1 MPKINL
7 SSVGTV
13 LALVIVAALV
23 YSTTQMNRFNT
34 DSQSQL
40 GAVGTSAE
48 TEQVWLEKSEFQS
61 GETFSVSWNIQGT
74 VYPLDWVGITTVGGA
89 WGSAG
94 TGQGTSWFYT
104 GGYKSAS
111 KTLVAPSALGDYE
124 VVYYLDNSTDRVLA
138 RIRIRVISQT
148 SVPAAATV
156 STQVDPAPVSN
167 PSAVVPAASTQT
179 STYVP
184 ASIAIPASTQ
194 TSTGSSIASSA
205 NDLANTSFLQLGTG
219 AVSRTFLDKG
229 RDTLS
234 VKDCGARGN
243 SATDDTAA
251 LRACA
256 SIARASN
263 QRELTCPRG
272 TYIISAPI
280 NVSGISFI
288 GEGAVGCTIQA
299 ASNFAGDALLLLDGS
314 TEGGATNS
322 RYSNFRLHGSR
333 RVVGSAIAGMQL
345 KGNVLYNSFDTIRI
359 NEMKGVG
366 VLIRGDGIRASRPSL
381 NTFINVNVSSGDSHG
396 WEIRAGLNNT
406 FIGIG
411 AEAVAGR
418 GINVTSADE
427 TVGRLTFIAPW
438 IEGAGIGQTGFYLN
452 AYGNQV
458 INALVDGYGASPA
471 TTGHGFEILGG
482 LNVIE
487 APDVSGRAASAP
499 GSRKIKISG
508 GARHELRTLNASFTK
523 SDVED
528 AQGDTLITNAWNIEL
543 ASKEHVFL
551 SNASAAIA
559 GGTIRYIQLGTG
571 FVSATYADVRQRI
584 TAPISLSGFRLE
596 STQLPGGTGSYVVQ
610 AMVDGAA
617 VGPKLVLN
625 NANKGTTN
633 DLTNELNIPAGSF
646 LSWRVISTP
655 GAATIQQGG
664 LHLSYGI
671 RK

>member
-1 MPKINL
+1 MSRINL
-7 SSVGTV
+7 ANIGTV
-13 LALVIVAALV
+13 LALVLVAALV
-23 YSTTQMNRFNT
+23 YSTAQTNRFNT

-40 GAVGTSAE
+40 GAVGTSAT
-48 TEQVWLEKSEFQS
+48 TEQVWLEKSEFQG
-61 GETFSVSWNIQGT
+61 GETFSVSWNNQGT

-111 KTLVAPSALGDYE
+111 KPLVAPSTPGDYE
-124 VVYYLDNSTDRVLA
+124 LVYYQDNSTDRILE
-138 RIRIRVISQT
+138 RIPLRVISQT
-148 SVPAAATV
+148 SVPTAAITV
-156 STQVDPAPVSN
+156 STPAAPAPV
-167 PSAVVPAASTQT
+167 AVVPAASTQT

-184 ASIAIPASTQ
+184 ASIPTPASTQ
-194 TSTGSSIASSA
+194 TSTGSSIAPSA
-205 NDLANTSFLQLGTG
+205 NDPAAASFLQLGTG
-219 AVSRTFLDKG
+219 ALSRTFLDKG

-243 SATDDTAA
+243 SVANDTAA

-256 SIARASN
+256 SLARASN
-263 QRELTCPRG
+263 QRELTCSRG

-280 NVSGISFI
+280 NVSGISLI
-288 GEGAVGCTIQA
+288 GEGAVGCTILA

-314 TEGGATNS
+314 TEGGAANS
-322 RYSNFRLHGSR
+322 RYSNFRLHGNR

-359 NEMKGVG
+359 NEVKGPG
-366 VLIRGDGIRASRPSL
+366 VLIRGDGSRTFRPSL

-396 WEIRAGLNNT
+396 WEIRAGLSNT

-411 AEAVAGR
+411 AEALGGR
-418 GINVTSADE
+418 GISVTSADE
-427 TVGRLTFIAPW
+427 TVGRLSFIAPW
-438 IEGAGIGQTGFYLN
+438 IEGVGIGQTGFYLN
-452 AYGNQV
+452 AFGVQV
-458 INALVDGYGASPA
+458 INALVQDYGSSPA
-471 TTGHGFEILGG
+471 TTGHGFEVLGG

-508 GARHELRTLNASFTK
+508 GTRHQLGSLSAAFTTR
-523 SDVED
+523 DVED
-528 AQGDTLITNAWNIEL
+528 PQGDTLITNAWNIEL

-551 SNASAAIA
+551 SNASAAIE
-559 GGTIRYIQLGTG
+559 GGTIRYMQLGTG

-584 TAPISLSGFRLE
+584 TAPITLLGFRLE
-596 STQLPGGTGSYVVQ
+596 ATQLPGGTGSYVVQ
-610 AMVDGAA
+610 AMVDGVA